1 MERLFEPFFTTK
13 DPGEGTGLG
22 LSLSRSIIL
31 EHSGKISVVSEF
43 GHGATFIVELPL
55 HEPPQLERTTQMQ
68 FKKDTPAV
76 NKKGRILVVDDEPG
90 VRELLGKVMME
101 MGHSI
106 DVISDAGAAMEIVGA
121 GTIYDVILADIRM
134 PGMNGVELCT
144 LIMRKN
150 PEMKNRIIVITG
162 DVMGTDIKEFL
173 NTNKLACLA
182 KPFDIKLL
190 KEQVQA
196 IVNSRGCVN
205 NPP

>member
-1 MERLFEPFFTTK
+1 
-13 DPGEGTGLG
+13 
-22 LSLSRSIIL
+22 
-31 EHSGKISVVSEF
+31 
-43 GHGATFIVELPL
+43 
-55 HEPPQLERTTQMQ
+55 
-68 FKKDTPAV
+68 
-76 NKKGRILVVDDEPG
+76 
-90 VRELLGKVMME
+90 MME